1 MKNISKLL
9 AFGFMGLALASC
21 DDSYDDWSQP
31 QQNPQEEIITL
42 PNFTATVAQ
51 PIDFDQVT
59 SDSVTVFTLNDATLP
74 EGVTLEKGR
83 LEMTAQNA
91 AKTTVNVSGNGRA
104 CTAELL
110 DAVVAA
116 YGKRPVERTMSAEV
130 LLNAMKDGQAALIK
144 AGTIEL
150 KLTPKASEYTPIYY
164 LVGALQG
171 WSDQAKT
178 CMFYPESQTVQTY
191 TTQWTGD
198 GNLKIWDENN
208 FGDWNNCIG
217 AATNGDNAAS
227 GKLVTSNAGAIVCPE
242 KGAFYTLKVDFDA
255 MSYTWV
261 KLDNQTPTEYEK
273 ISLIGGFNNWD
284 GDEMMTATAPHNWT
298 AKVTFAAD
306 TELKFRANGDWG
318 TSWGINMNVADT
330 YYGTCTKNGVDNN
343 IKVPAGTYNVFF
355 NDITGE
361 FVFAAE

>member
-1 MKNISKLL
+1 MK
-9 AFGFMGLALASC
+9 
-21 DDSYDDWSQP
+21 
-31 QQNPQEEIITL
+31 
-42 PNFTATVAQ
+42 
-51 PIDFDQVT
+51 
-59 SDSVTVFTLNDATLP
+59 
-74 EGVTLEKGR
+74 
-83 LEMTAQNA
+83 
-91 AKTTVNVSGNGRA
+91 
-104 CTAELL
+104 
-110 DAVVAA
+110 
-116 YGKRPVERTMSAEV
+116 AEV

-164 LVGALQG
+164 LVGALQD
-171 WSDQAKT
+171 WKPEVKT
-178 CMFYPESQTVQTY
+178 CMFYPQSQTVQTY

-217 AATNGDNAAS
+217 AATDGDNAAS

-298 AKVTFAAD
+298 AKITFAAD

-361 FVFAAE
+361 FVFAAK

>member
-59 SDSVTVFTLNDATLP
+59 SDSVTVFTLNEATLP

-83 LEMTAQNA
+83 LEITAQNA

-116 YGKRPVERTMSAEV
+116 YGKRPVERTMNAEV
-130 LLNAMKDGQAALIK
+130 LLNAVKDGQAALIK

-150 KLTPKASEYTPIYY
+150 KLTPKASEYTLIYY
-164 LVGALQG
+164 LVGELQG

-191 TTQWTGD
+191 TTQWTGA

-208 FGDWNNCIG
+208 FGNWNNAIG
-217 AATNGDNAAS
+217 AATDGDNAAS

-284 GDEMMTATAPHNWT
+284 GDEVMTATAPHNWT

-306 TELKFRANGDWG
+306 TEVKFRANCDWG